1 MEVADQIRFLKEECE
16 QNLSCYQS
24 LQAEFGTK
32 GADLVGASLLES
44 TSRLRSIIQ
53 SLEKL
58 KRLLAEKR

>member
-1 MEVADQIRFLKEECE
+1 MEVADQISFLEQECE
-16 QNLSCYQS
+16 QNVSCYKS

-32 GADLVGASLLES
+32 GAELVGSSLLES
-44 TSRLRSIIQ
+44 ANKLRSIIQ